1 MQEQRAR
8 FRERCGFFGRVAVH
22 SDPFVCR
29 VILHHSAAVEIAV
42 WIAIADCADMFF
54 YSVKG
59 FAEDDRGGEERFLVA
74 AADSALAEDRVV
86 DIRAEEIVVGG

>member
-1 MQEQRAR
+1 MQEKRAR
-8 FRERCGFFGRVAVH
+8 CLECRGFFGRVPVLR
-22 SDPFVCR
+22 DPFVCR
-29 VILHHSAAVEIAV
+29 VILHHSAAVENAIGVAV
-42 WIAIADCADMFF
+42 ADCADMFF

-74 AADSALAEDRVV
+74 AADGALAEDRVV

>member
-1 MQEQRAR
+1 M
-8 FRERCGFFGRVAVH
+8 
-22 SDPFVCR
+22 
-29 VILHHSAAVEIAV
+29 EIAV

-59 FAEDDRGGEERFLVA
+59 FAEDDRSGEERFLVA
-74 AADSALAEDRVV
+74 AADGALAEDRVV